1 MTKKKQHP
9 VATVVT
15 EAGKSL
21 SASVSQMAA
30 EGYVSLPVRQV
41 FSNKNESDYG
51 THWKDVF
58 NTALGGGPDHRANP
72 AAVSPVGQEVVVA
85 DAGTPGRG
93 YISWGPNNN
102 LPNTIALLVSLL
114 PYTAAGVKFNTDITA
129 GLGPVPKFRYS
140 HYSNG
145 TVVTESIDY
154 ESAGVFLEG
163 QLLDRRK
170 ELADYYA
177 TQRPKGSTVLGESS
191 ESKKLQQQIESQLK
205 QAVADAELAYTT
217 WKKTAD
223 GVGQFRQDNNLDLV
237 CTELANDMSHL
248 GICFPEI
255 VLDRQG
261 ENKNDATWRPKA
273 IGLKYR
279 SSCVS
284 RLERMDDHNR
294 INYVYVSNQW
304 LDKQVTSTSADSS
317 IAAIPALDPH
327 RPLLSLKEKVADH
340 RIKAYNGR
348 TSRSGKS
355 VSEHRP
361 TRFILPSFYPSLGRP
376 YYPQP
381 MWHSVL
387 FGDIYSYISTII
399 ENRAIAKAN
408 SNMAGKIIYIH
419 TEYLGKLYMQEKAE
433 NAKEKAALRDQMWDE
448 INTFLRD
455 RSNNGQTILS
465 FTFIGSDGKE
475 HDAWRIVD
483 VPLNSKAEAE
493 ANKTELLE
501 LSSII
506 FFALNIHP
514 DLIGAV
520 PGSQGGSSGGT
531 YQRELYEMKKLMM
544 APTQRLI
551 LKALDVIRDFNEW
564 DSHLTW
570 EIKQMTLTTL
580 DRNKNGMEETKV

>member
-41 FSNKNESDYG
+41 FSNKSESDYG

-217 WKKTAD
+217 WKKT
-223 GVGQFRQDNNLDLV
+223 VEEVNKFQQDNNLDLV

-255 VLDRQG
+255 VLDRQRD
-261 ENKNDATWRPKA
+261 NKNDVLWMPKA

-279 SSCVS
+279 SCCVS
-284 RLERMDDHNR
+284 RLERMDENNNV
-294 INYVYVSNQW
+294 NYVYISNQW
-304 LDKQVTSTSADSS
+304 LDKQVTSTSADYT

-327 RPLLSLKEKVADH
+327 RPLQSLRDKLADH
-340 RIKAYNGR
+340 RIRAYNGR
-348 TSRSGKS
+348 KRKDGKA
-355 VSEHRP
+355 VSERP

-399 ENRAIAKAN
+399 ENRRIAKEN

-419 TEYLGKLYMQEKAE
+419 TEYLAKLYMQEKAE
-433 NAKEKAALRDQMWDE
+433 NAKDKAALRDQMWHE
-448 INTFLRD
+448 INTFLRE

-465 FTFIGSDGKE
+465 FTFVGSDGKE

-483 VPLNSKAEAE
+483 VPLNNKAEAE

-544 APTQRLI
+544 APTQKLI
-551 LKALDVIRDFNEW
+551 LKALDVIRDLNEW
-564 DSHLTW
+564 DTHLTW

-580 DRNKNGMEETKV
+580 DRNKNGIEETKV